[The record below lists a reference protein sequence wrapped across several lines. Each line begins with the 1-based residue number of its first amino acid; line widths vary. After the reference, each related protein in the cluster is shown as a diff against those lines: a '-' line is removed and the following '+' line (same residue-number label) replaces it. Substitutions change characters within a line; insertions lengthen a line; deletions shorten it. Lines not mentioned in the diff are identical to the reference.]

1 MSALGGAFLFLSAD
15 IAMLSTR
22 LLSNRL
28 IASLLIGFALA
39 LCIGTSH
46 LYSAY
51 AQDAPPATTSAPAPA
66 SAETAA
72 PAASDSVEG
81 AAQDPS
87 AQQPSAQS
95 PLGAVF
101 SQQTAPA
108 QKELPARVADQV
120 GPSPTAVVLQQQPLF
135 EVQSGVGSFS
145 PELRAEVISK
155 RLLTFAQDTDTPLS
169 ELRLVEDS
177 SNKTTNIS
185 ASDRVIL
192 TVLDSDAI
200 ALGKTR
206 TELANDYLTTI
217 QEAVTDYRKSYSV
230 RNILL
235 GALYTALLTVLLLFI
250 FSVIN
255 RLIARENTRLQTRE
269 TVSRGFRAFGAE
281 LVPAARLANFI
292 AEILKAVRL
301 FVFVILF
308 AFYLERVL
316 SFFPWTKGIST
327 VILSYFEIGLL
338 SFGERFFAYLPN
350 LFFLGMTLL
359 ITNYLLK
366 LTRFVFIEIRRGV
379 ITIPGFYPEWS
390 KPTYNLVRFAVI
402 AFALTIAYPYLPGS
416 NTPAFRSVSL
426 FVGVLF
432 SLGSSGAV
440 ANFVSGII
448 LTYSRAFVVGDRV
461 QISETTGDVVEK
473 TLLVTRINTIKNVIV
488 TVPNSMVL
496 GSHIINYSSSVRNEG
511 TPPLIIHAT
520 ITLGYDV
527 PWRLVHEV
535 LVNAAN
541 ATEELLTEPAPF
553 VLQTSLDDFYV
564 SYQINAYTPKPG
576 MMAKTYSALYQNLQD
591 KCNEAG
597 IEILSPH
604 YAAAR
609 DGNQLTVPPDYVP
622 KGYKAPAFRL
632 STLTNLVGQDKS
644 E

>member
-1 MSALGGAFLFLSAD
+1 
-15 IAMLSTR
+15 MLSTR